1 MKLATKQ
8 TITQKLA
15 QSVAFIKPDFSD
27 HGEKKRR
34 NLTQESPTLV
44 GNRENSKPPSCKK
57 RGFPDPVKSQFT
69 EQGRNLFL
77 SFFYGH
83 KILAYRLG
91 LIFFLVVGLCSCG
104 SLPPSGLNGVN
115 LKIGTNVTP
124 IREIKPKL
132 DNQAIVYI
140 QGQVEKQ
147 APLMKQWA
155 YQIND
160 STGKIWVVTNQKNLA
175 EGAQV
180 VIKGKVRY
188 RSIPLAGKELG
199 EVYLEEE

>member
-1 MKLATKQ
+1 MQQ
-8 TITQKLA
+8 T
-15 QSVAFIKPDFSD
+15 
-27 HGEKKRR
+27 R
-34 NLTQESPTLV
+34 NLS
-44 GNRENSKPPSCKK
+44 
-57 RGFPDPVKSQFT
+57 
-69 EQGRNLFL
+69 L
-77 SFFYGH
+77 SFLYRH
-83 KILAYRLG
+83 IIVPYRLG
-91 LIFFLVVGLCSCG
+91 LTFFLIVGLCSCG
-104 SLPPSGLNGVN
+104 NLTSPDLSKTG

-124 IREIKPKL
+124 IGEIKPKQ

-155 YQIND
+155 YEIND
-160 STGKIWVVTNQKNLA
+160 STGKIWVVTNQKNLGQ
-175 EGAQV
+175 GAQV

>member
-1 MKLATKQ
+1 MPKINK
-8 TITQKLA
+8 
-15 QSVAFIKPDFSD
+15 SVALMRK
-27 HGEKKRR
+27 
-34 NLTQESPTLV
+34 T
-44 GNRENSKPPSCKK
+44 
-57 RGFPDPVKSQFT
+57 
-69 EQGRNLFL
+69 RNLFL
-77 SFFYGH
+77 SFLYGH
-83 KILAYRLG
+83 NIVPYRLG
-91 LIFFLVVGLCSCG
+91 LTFFLIAGLCSCG
-104 SLPPSGLNGVN
+104 NLTSPSLSGTG

-124 IREIKPKL
+124 IREIKPKQ

-155 YQIND
+155 YKIKD
-160 STGKIWVVTNQKNLA
+160 STGKIWVVTNQKNLG
-175 EGAQV
+175 EGSQV

>member
-1 MKLATKQ
+1 MQQ
-8 TITQKLA
+8 T
-15 QSVAFIKPDFSD
+15 
-27 HGEKKRR
+27 R
-34 NLTQESPTLV
+34 NLSLLYLYRHSIIP
-44 GNRENSKPPSCKK
+44 
-57 RGFPDPVKSQFT
+57 
-69 EQGRNLFL
+69 
-77 SFFYGH
+77 
-83 KILAYRLG
+83 YRLG
-91 LIFFLVVGLCSCG
+91 LTFFLVAGLCSCG
-104 SLPPSGLNGVN
+104 NLTSPSLSRAGL
-115 LKIGTNVTP
+115 KFGTNVTP
-124 IREIKPKL
+124 IGEIKLKQ

-160 STGKIWVVTNQKNLA
+160 STGKIWVVTNQKNL
-175 EGAQV
+175 GQDSQV

>member
-8 TITQKLA
+8 AVTQKFA
-15 QSVAFIKPDFSD
+15 QLVAFM
-27 HGEKKRR
+27 EQAR
-34 NLTQESPTLV
+34 NLS
-44 GNRENSKPPSCKK
+44 
-57 RGFPDPVKSQFT
+57 
-69 EQGRNLFL
+69 L
-77 SFFYGH
+77 SFLYGH
-83 KILAYRLG
+83 SIVPYRLG
-91 LIFFLVVGLCSCG
+91 LFFFLVVGLCSCG
-104 SLPPSGLNGVN
+104 SLPSSGLNGVN

-124 IREIKPKL
+124 IREIKPEQN
-132 DNQAIVYI
+132 NQAIVYI
-140 QGQVEKQ
+140 QGEVEKQ

-160 STGKIWVVTNQKNLA
+160 STGKIWVVTHQKNLA

-199 EVYLEEE
+199 EVYLEED

>member
-1 MKLATKQ
+1 MQQ
-8 TITQKLA
+8 T
-15 QSVAFIKPDFSD
+15 
-27 HGEKKRR
+27 R
-34 NLTQESPTLV
+34 NLSI
-44 GNRENSKPPSCKK
+44 S
-57 RGFPDPVKSQFT
+57 
-69 EQGRNLFL
+69 FL
-77 SFFYGH
+77 YGH
-83 KILAYRLG
+83 NIVLYRLG
-91 LIFFLVVGLCSCG
+91 FTFLLVAGLYSCG
-104 SLPPSGLNGVN
+104 NLTSPGLSGTG

-124 IREIKPKL
+124 IGEIKLKQ

-147 APLMKQWA
+147 APMMKQWA

-175 EGAQV
+175 EGSQV

>member
-8 TITQKLA
+8 TVTQKFA
-15 QSVAFIKPDFSD
+15 QSVAFM
-27 HGEKKRR
+27 EQAR
-34 NLTQESPTLV
+34 NLS
-44 GNRENSKPPSCKK
+44 
-57 RGFPDPVKSQFT
+57 
-69 EQGRNLFL
+69 L
-77 SFFYGH
+77 SFLYGH
-83 KILAYRLG
+83 SIVPYRLG

-104 SLPPSGLNGVN
+104 SLPSSGLNGVN

-124 IREIKPKL
+124 IREIKPKQ
-132 DNQAIVYI
+132 DNQATVYI

-147 APLMKQWA
+147 APLMKQWG

-160 STGKIWVVTNQKNLA
+160 STGKIWVLTNQKNLA
-175 EGAQV
+175 KGAQV
-180 VIKGKVRY
+180 VIKGKIRY

>member
-1 MKLATKQ
+1 MQQTK
-8 TITQKLA
+8 K
-15 QSVAFIKPDFSD
+15 
-27 HGEKKRR
+27 
-34 NLTQESPTLV
+34 
-44 GNRENSKPPSCKK
+44 
-57 RGFPDPVKSQFT
+57 
-69 EQGRNLFL
+69 LFL
-77 SFFYGH
+77 SFLYRHGTVP
-83 KILAYRLG
+83 YRLG
-91 LIFFLVVGLCSCG
+91 LSFFLIGGLCSCG
-104 SLPPSGLNGVN
+104 NLTSPSLSGNG

-124 IREIKPKL
+124 IGKIKPKQ

-147 APLMKQWA
+147 APMIKQWA

-160 STGKIWVVTNQKNLA
+160 STGKIWVVTNQKNLG
-175 EGAQV
+175 EGSQV

>member
-1 MKLATKQ
+1 MPKINK
-8 TITQKLA
+8 
-15 QSVAFIKPDFSD
+15 SVAFMQQTINWHSVVP
-27 HGEKKRR
+27 
-34 NLTQESPTLV
+34 
-44 GNRENSKPPSCKK
+44 
-57 RGFPDPVKSQFT
+57 
-69 EQGRNLFL
+69 
-77 SFFYGH
+77 
-83 KILAYRLG
+83 YRLG
-91 LIFFLVVGLCSCG
+91 LTFFLVAGLCSCG
-104 SLPPSGLNGVN
+104 NLTLPSLSGNG

-124 IREIKPKL
+124 IEKIKPKQ

-147 APLMKQWA
+147 APMIKQWA

-160 STGKIWVVTNQKNLA
+160 STGKIWVVTNQKNL
-175 EGAQV
+175 GKGSQV